1 MPPWKISYDWEGG
14 GQLES
19 METNVEQLYEGGEWS
34 FKNSG
39 SRKILVEFHESRS
52 LVSFS
57 VYVRLAVSF
66 FIWRCL
72 GVSNFCKTK
81 GLEVPIRFF
90 VCFKM
95 TASRHSILN
104 FIKATSISEK
114 NSILTSPK
122 LSEFH
127 KKVALR

>member
-1 MPPWKISYDWEGG
+1 MSDSETTPEAPPPGSVFATATSTTGTCATLAFRCDCRDNAPWKISYDWEGG

-66 FIWRCL
+66 FI
-72 GVSNFCKTK
+72 
-81 GLEVPIRFF
+81 
-90 VCFKM
+90 
-95 TASRHSILN
+95 
-104 FIKATSISEK
+104 
-114 NSILTSPK
+114 
-122 LSEFH
+122 
-127 KKVALR
+127 